1 MLTFLVS
8 LKLGLLIAGIVF
20 LILGIFF
27 CYYEGE
33 LGVCLI
39 FTVFAAICIAG
50 FSILGRVIKE
60 KEAIQHNERAI
71 IFKSTSAKDFIC
83 KIDEPKDFIVAP
95 MSYNMKD
102 FENKISSF
110 TKNVLKK
117 DEMLVLMNEAVL
129 KFQNYIDDMVGVAF
143 IDRSKI
149 AQIEKEHKFQL
160 SDWSNEKKTAEIGNA
175 LNANILLFLEN
186 FSYLKN
192 NGGEYRFT
200 ANLVDINSM
209 QKVSHS
215 IVYTGKKLQP
225 NLEALDKINLNN
237 FTKISSIKNPFTDE
251 IGFSITKAIKISQ
264 AKKLKQNIS
273 PLCSTKKIDL
283 SKTDNDYPKSLL
295 LNYTSFSIDGV
306 DSVTLTKE
314 DTIKNTTYKF
324 IPCKQDIK
332 KIEDQFYTD
341 GKIGE
346 FSIKV
351 DNTFEYYDVF
361 TLDNY
366 EFYFKFGSSESK
378 IGTSELN
385 NIVTNYYFQ
394 IIKD

>member
-1 MLTFLVS
+1 MSYDISEFEKKVS
-8 LKLGLLIAGIVF
+8 SDTKSKDEI
-20 LILGIFF
+20 LILMD
-27 CYYEGE
+27 
-33 LGVCLI
+33 
-39 FTVFAAICIAG
+39 
-50 FSILGRVIKE
+50 
-60 KEAIQHNERAI
+60 EAI
-71 IFKSTSAKDFIC
+71 
-83 KIDEPKDFIVAP
+83 
-95 MSYNMKD
+95 
-102 FENKISSF
+102 
-110 TKNVLKK
+110 
-117 DEMLVLMNEAVL
+117 L
-129 KFQNYIDDMVGVAF
+129 KFQNYIDDMVGVSF

-149 AQIEKEHKFQL
+149 ALIENEHAFQL

-186 FSYLKN
+186 FSYLRN

-200 ANLVDINSM
+200 ANFVDINSM
-209 QKVSHS
+209 QKTSFPM
-215 IVYTGKKLQP
+215 VYTGKKLQP
-225 NLEALDKINLNN
+225 NIEALDRINLDN

-251 IGFSITKAIKISQ
+251 IGFSITKAIKIPQ

-283 SKTDNDYPKSLL
+283 PKTDKKCPKSLL

-306 DSVTLTKE
+306 DSVILTKE
-314 DTIKNTTYKF
+314 NTVKNVTYKF
-324 IPCKQDIK
+324 IPCEQDIK

-341 GKIGE
+341 GKIGD
-346 FSIKV
+346 FSIKM
-351 DNTFEYYDVF
+351 DNTFERYDVF